1 MELQKYKKYHKK
13 KNIFKK
19 EKNYLVQ
26 IKKGIFGFKLL
37 EFGIISPKQVETMR
51 RIIAR
56 VTKRFSK
63 IIINVAFNFLLTKK
77 PLLSRMGKGCGVVS
91 VSIAYIKKG
100 TVVIEIQG
108 VQRKIAFLAFQAVKR
123 RLRFKM
129 QFVEREIIDF

>member
-19 EKNYLVQ
+19 EKSYLAYV
-26 IKKGIFGFKLL
+26 KKGIFGFKLL
-37 EFGIISPKQVETMR
+37 EFGFITPKQVETMR

-63 IIINVAFNFLLTKK
+63 IIINVSSNFMLTKK
-77 PLLSRMGKGCGVVS
+77 PLLSRMGKGCGS
-91 VSIAYIKKG
+91 ASSSIIYIKKG
-100 TVVIEIQG
+100 KIVVEIQD
-108 VQRKIAFLAFQAVKR
+108 VQKKIAFLAFQVVQR

-129 QFVEREIIDF
+129 DFVEREIVDA